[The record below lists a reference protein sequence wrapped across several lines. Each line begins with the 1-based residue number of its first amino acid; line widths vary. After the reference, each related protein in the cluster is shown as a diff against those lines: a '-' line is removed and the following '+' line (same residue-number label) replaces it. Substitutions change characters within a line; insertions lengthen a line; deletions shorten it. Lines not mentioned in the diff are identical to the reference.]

1 MKKKTA
7 RKIAIDA
14 LIEKRRRLYSFGHG
28 MFELGLDDYS
38 SKRDHA
44 HYVRL
49 TEAIEILE
57 GEEHI
62 QMTLLEVTA

>member
-1 MKKKTA
+1 MKKKIA

-14 LIEKRRRLYSFGHG
+14 LVEKRRRLYAFGHG
-28 MFELGLDDYS
+28 MYELGLDDYS

-49 TEAIEILE
+49 TEAIEILD
-57 GEEHI
+57 EEEPV
-62 QMTLLEVTA
+62 QMTLKEVTA